1 MPPLRIKALLLH
13 HNLLY
18 IMYKEQEFS
27 SEIVEFIRAHR
38 KDDVRAL
45 ALQAHK
51 YPTVN
56 MNEAVTQ
63 IAGWQIADKKVP
75 LFART
80 EGVRYPKH
88 LSMEQCSSEITAR
101 YKASLVEGDSFADL
115 TAGFGVDC
123 AFIAQKFRTAEY
135 VERQEELCM
144 LAKHNF
150 PLLGLAHINVHH
162 DDGIDFLERMNRV
175 DCIFLDPARRDSHGG
190 KTVAL
195 ADCEPNVCTLEQ
207 TLLKKGE
214 KVLIK
219 LSPMLDISSALN
231 DLKSIRQLHIVA
243 VGNECKELVAV
254 LESYEQA
261 SSEDVTITCSQLV
274 ENSDAQSFSFQPS
287 DETHAACR
295 YTDQVKEY
303 LYELGASLLKA
314 GPFRLISERFG
325 VEKLHPNSHLYTS
338 DRFFDFPG
346 RRFRVEAVSGFG
358 KKELKTFLQGLP
370 KANLTVRNF
379 PMTVADLRKKLK
391 LKEGGDAYLF
401 ATTLNNGEKVLIKC
415 SKASR

>member
-1 MPPLRIKALLLH
+1 
-13 HNLLY
+13 
-18 IMYKEQEFS
+18 MYKEQEFS
-27 SEIVEFIRAHR
+27 SETAEFIRAHR

-150 PLLGLAHINVHH
+150 PLLGLSHINVHH
-162 DDGIDFLERMNRV
+162 DDGISYLKKMNRV
-175 DCIFLDPARRDSHGG
+175 DCLFLDPARRDSHGG

-195 ADCEPNVCTLEQ
+195 ADCEPNICKLESL
-207 TLLKKGE
+207 LLKKA
-214 KVLIK
+214 KRVLIK

-231 DLKSIRQLHIVA
+231 DVKSIRQLHIIA
-243 VGNECKELVAV
+243 VNNECKELVAI
-254 LESYEQA
+254 LESTEEEIA
-261 SSEDVTITCSQLV
+261 TSADRVVITCSQLV
-274 ENSDAQSFSFQPS
+274 ENSIKHRFTFQQAE
-287 DETHAACR
+287 ETHAVCK
-295 YTDQVKEY
+295 YTDRVKDY
-303 LYELGASLLKA
+303 LYEPGASLLKA
-314 GPFRLISERFG
+314 GPYKLLSERYEA
-325 VEKLHPNSHLYTS
+325 EKLHPNSHLYTS
-338 DRFFDFPG
+338 EHLLEFPG
-346 RRFRVEAVSGFG
+346 RCFRVDAVSGFG
-358 KKELKTFLQGLP
+358 KKDLKAFLQDTP
-370 KANLTVRNF
+370 KGNLTVRNF
-379 PMTVADLRKKLK
+379 PMSVADLRKKLK
-391 LKEGGDAYLF
+391 LKEGGDVYLF

-415 SKASR
+415 HKA